1 MIANICRSTVTGLQP
16 YTQCLIRR
24 LHGSYA
30 ESRTR
35 AREAAEARE
44 EQERHEK
51 EQLRHKSQLTT
62 LDKYLRNCHTY
73 LYKSFKLADKSV
85 SSTGF
90 TKVDGKFYPKWLR
103 PWTQFADSLRQQQF
117 DVIVD
122 ACGDERLFHQESTT
136 RDIGSSNSH
145 KLAGNENAVASFEKV
160 AVEDPVFAILRQ
172 LGGQEAIRAKY
183 GFSRLRFSDNNRE
196 ITHAS
201 GGTPLPNEDLDTE
214 EPERR
219 RAGPNKRAAS
229 ELRRKP
235 RSTNPDGAGLRTRPG
250 GDESLAFVYDYKAAH
265 KIAADHVNLAIS
277 KETLFMEVVEQVN
290 RTTSR
295 TGATQVQSEAEARLA
310 MALTQV
316 FDYMVTYGVG
326 YGYVAAGES
335 LLLLHVDRADPQTLF
350 CHPCVP
356 SKDVGDAS
364 CENWAEQRIYTAV
377 AQLSSFC
384 MLSLQS
390 DALQGPFLDAA
401 LKSAKAVLKTWA
413 EPYEDAAQF
422 SAEETESSQAA
433 SSSPA
438 RRADPD
444 FVPDESP
451 IGRKVALRSRPS
463 CRPPASSRRDDEGED
478 EDGPEDDLPPPWTR
492 SVEKRKGGPSH
503 SSSEEDETRHSAPT
517 RQYCSQACLLGLKRG
532 WGLDDGCPNVLAHR
546 VAGDGLRHPVT
557 ADEFTRLV
565 SEQLRDSPY
574 RGCLG
579 LGGWG
584 KRGATGVLFKVELGP
599 YGYTFVGKGTL
610 SGGLEQLQHE
620 CRVYARLAT
629 LEGWVVP
636 VHLGLVHLDW
646 GYVLPGGRRVVHMM
660 LMSWGGETA
669 ADAGMEAAELE
680 AQRRRSSE
688 AVWAAGVD
696 HGDLRDANLLWNVER
711 GRVMVIDFDQAVL
724 RPAPKHRQVSAVRR
738 KRKHGADGLEGCS
751 RKRSLLYNR
760 PQPA

>member
-1 MIANICRSTVTGLQP
+1 MA
-16 YTQCLIRR
+16 
-24 LHGSYA
+24 
-30 ESRTR
+30 
-35 AREAAEARE
+35 
-44 EQERHEK
+44 
-51 EQLRHKSQLTT
+51 
-62 LDKYLRNCHTY
+62 
-73 LYKSFKLADKSV
+73 
-85 SSTGF
+85 SSTRNGF
-90 TKVDGKFYPKWLR
+90 VLGPSLPTLSANNSLTSS
-103 PWTQFADSLRQQQF
+103 WTP
-117 DVIVD
+117 V
-122 ACGDERLFHQESTT
+122 E
-136 RDIGSSNSH
+136 
-145 KLAGNENAVASFEKV
+145 V
-160 AVEDPVFAILRQ
+160 AVEDPVFAILRH

-183 GFSRLRFSDNNRE
+183 GFSRLPFSDNNRE

-219 RAGPNKRAAS
+219 GAGPNKRAAS

-295 TGATQVQSEAEARLA
+295 TGAGRDQFEAEARLA

-326 YGYVAAGES
+326 
-335 LLLLHVDRADPQTLF
+335 
-350 CHPCVP
+350 
-356 SKDVGDAS
+356 KDVGDAS

-384 MLSLQS
+384 LLSLQS

-451 IGRKVALRSRPS
+451 IGRKVALRPRSS

-478 EDGPEDDLPPPWTR
+478 KDEDGSEDDLPPPWTR
-492 SVEKRKGGPSH
+492 PVEKRKGGSSY
-503 SSSEEDETRHSAPT
+503 SSSEEDGETRHSAPT

-532 WGLDDGCPNVLAHR
+532 RALDDSCPNVLAHR
-546 VAGDGLRHPVT
+546 VAGGDGLRHPVT

-610 SGGLEQLQHE
+610 SGGLEQL
-620 CRVYARLAT
+620 
-629 LEGWVVP
+629 
-636 VHLGLVHLDW
+636 
-646 GYVLPGGRRVVHMM
+646 
-660 LMSWGGETA
+660 
-669 ADAGMEAAELE
+669 
-680 AQRRRSSE
+680 
-688 AVWAAGVD
+688 
-696 HGDLRDANLLWNVER
+696 
-711 GRVMVIDFDQAVL
+711 
-724 RPAPKHRQVSAVRR
+724 
-738 KRKHGADGLEGCS
+738 
-751 RKRSLLYNR
+751 
-760 PQPA
+760 